1 MSLLDEL
8 QTMYGA
14 DAGPNDQL
22 LKMLGGSQPS
32 PGLDPQLGA
41 PQPAPMPLSQQADQP
56 QHMTDLD
63 VMQMYTDMVNQ
74 NAAQREA
81 GGGAP
86 AGMHAS
92 SVTQKTE
99 TGGVPL
105 GVEAE
110 GVAARGQEEVGNAQI
125 DANRLR
131 TQGDQA
137 AKQAEQQHSEAT
149 AENDKRKLEEAEND
163 AKQQRLRAQ
172 QADLAKQSDEPINA
186 HRYIDNMSIFSKGA
200 ALISA
205 GLYGYL
211 HPDAQGA
218 APVLGSLMQLA
229 QQDTQAQIQNN
240 EQNRSRRSEVMAQ
253 YEREYGDTT
262 LVAKRLEADKL
273 LTFAKEA
280 KAQGLQAKSAEV
292 KAQAD
297 DLVAKL
303 QNRVGVIHNDI
314 QKAMY
319 GKPVETS
326 TTYAANKAVD
336 PSAKLD
342 KAFKTVEALQKVGGY
357 TPEQINSYLRAAG
370 LPTPEGKSEF
380 QLKNEKDAADRV
392 RDDAKL
398 GLDRDKV
405 DIEREKAKELN
416 PTEKQKLI
424 EKVDGLAMARQGF
437 DELDNSAGVKRDK
450 NGELMGS
457 LEKLDKAVPGFG
469 QQTHELLTGLIP
481 GKTGDSLKQQAVE
494 SASLDT
500 KALRRAAGKIAM
512 GLAHAESG
520 AGVNEGEMRNYTD
533 RLDSTSVGG
542 FARSTPEV
550 FREQRQKYR
559 NLVGQYGKDAV
570 DEMLRKRG
578 VDPESYGD

>member
-1 MSLLDEL
+1 
-8 QTMYGA
+8 
-14 DAGPNDQL
+14 
-22 LKMLGGSQPS
+22 
-32 PGLDPQLGA
+32 
-41 PQPAPMPLSQQADQP
+41 
-56 QHMTDLD
+56 
-63 VMQMYTDMVNQ
+63 
-74 NAAQREA
+74 
-81 GGGAP
+81 
-86 AGMHAS
+86 
-92 SVTQKTE
+92 
-99 TGGVPL
+99 
-105 GVEAE
+105 
-110 GVAARGQEEVGNAQI
+110 
-125 DANRLR
+125 
-131 TQGDQA
+131 
-137 AKQAEQQHSEAT
+137 
-149 AENDKRKLEEAEND
+149 
-163 AKQQRLRAQ
+163 
-172 QADLAKQSDEPINA
+172 
-186 HRYIDNMSIFSKGA
+186 
-200 ALISA
+200 
-205 GLYGYL
+205 
-211 HPDAQGA
+211 
-218 APVLGSLMQLA
+218 
-229 QQDTQAQIQNN
+229 
-240 EQNRSRRSEVMAQ
+240 MAQ